1 MSCPRLWYASSK
13 QNCQVELEDHDHEA
27 EVRQA
32 SQVSAANDTGESRH
46 DVDEQFWHSKRHRRK
61 HAARQS
67 PSLAGTASPECD
79 AYADTKDFM
88 PVGLLLPNLD
98 AHSDTFVHPDVQ
110 SSPDVVA

>member
-67 PSLAGTASPECD
+67 PPLPELRHLNVTPMRIPKTSC
-79 AYADTKDFM
+79 
-88 PVGLLLPNLD
+88 
-98 AHSDTFVHPDVQ
+98 Q
-110 SSPDVVA
+110 